1 MEHVSKTSAHQD
13 TTVVPVQK
21 IQRLAQLAISVVVWA
36 LGPHLS
42 VSFALQ
48 DFSAQTLRQEFC
60 ALRELYVLSNRQI
73 KTRSQRLVISLWQ
86 AFQLKLSASQE
97 PSRLLLE
104 RLFRHAPHAQLARNA
119 PRLVWH

>member
-1 MEHVSKTSAHQD
+1 M
-13 TTVVPVQK
+13 VPVQK
-21 IQRLAQLAISVVVWA
+21 IHYLAQLAISVEVWA
-36 LGPHLS
+36 LVPRLS
-42 VSFALQ
+42 VSSALQ
-48 DFSAQTLRQEFC
+48 DFTAQTLRQEFC
-60 ALRELYVLSNRQI
+60 ALRELYVLSNHQI
-73 KTRSQRLVISLWQ
+73 KTRSQLLVISLWQ